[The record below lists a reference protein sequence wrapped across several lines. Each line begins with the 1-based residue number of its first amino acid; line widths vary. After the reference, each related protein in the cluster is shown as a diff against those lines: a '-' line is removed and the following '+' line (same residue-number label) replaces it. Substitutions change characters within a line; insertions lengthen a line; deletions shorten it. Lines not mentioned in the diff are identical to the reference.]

1 MSFWRRQRKWEGAG
15 YHQHRNEPP
24 LDAPSKAQPQRR
36 LQPLHYLFNLQ
47 MTVSPNAILPS
58 IKSRGSWIY
67 KRQSGDWLPPAALL
81 GPIIQA
87 QLSPVSLHFLFQC
100 KRVQSYEAPGLI
112 KVGHAYWTSQVD
124 CKCKLNVDTK
134 CHLSFTTLVL
144 GGKDSGGQF
153 CTPFFYMHSRPHPMY
168 RSPPLYLNTRPDQ
181 STRPLQPPPL
191 LSSLCSSLL
200 APFFTPAVRS

>member
-1 MSFWRRQRKWEGAG
+1 MQISNCKLLQWLKLCCNRVLFTCKHADVCFFPPLSFHFQLGSFWSPCCQQMSFWRRQRKWEGAG

-100 KRVQSYEAPGLI
+100 KGY
-112 KVGHAYWTSQVD
+112 
-124 CKCKLNVDTK
+124 
-134 CHLSFTTLVL
+134 
-144 GGKDSGGQF
+144 
-153 CTPFFYMHSRPHPMY
+153 
-168 RSPPLYLNTRPDQ
+168 SPSKPR
-181 STRPLQPPPL
+181 
-191 LSSLCSSLL
+191 
-200 APFFTPAVRS
+200 A